1 MNLGVLEYWNLV
13 DVKVAATVSE
23 TRTRKLNL
31 NRDRD
36 ASLSR
41 DHSPSLMDTMD
52 AMDAMDAMD
61 VRARQG
67 LPGRSSRLRG
77 LIVPLPAMTSYHK
90 LAKGGTDA

>member
-41 DHSPSLMDTMD
+41 DRSPSLMDTMD
-52 AMDAMDAMD
+52 AMDAMDA
-61 VRARQG
+61 RARLG